1 MTNRMNRRG
10 MLAVMG
16 GLALV
21 GLAAAAPGDAGVDTN
36 RTTQL
41 TFSKP
46 FSLPGVTLA
55 AGTYIF
61 ERAAPQSAIEV
72 VRVSSRDRRFVYYT
86 GFTELV
92 EKAARATPRRSPSV
106 RRRQGPP
113 VPVRE
118 WYPTG
123 TSTGHRFLLSVSP
136 GPWWAPGSLGESREY
151 FATGW
156 TRVARQSPAGRQCA
170 TDAMC
175 SRSRSRPKSLVKSRH
190 TEWMWLPLF
199 WVLSYSIR
207 NVGP

>member
-16 GLALV
+16 GLALA
-21 GLAAAAPGDAGVDTN
+21 GLVAAAPGDAGVDVN

-46 FSLPGVTLA
+46 FSLPGVTLG

-61 ERAAPQSAIEV
+61 ERASETAIEI

-92 EKAARATPRRSPSV
+92 EKPRGVTSPITFGEAPAGS
-106 RRRQGPP
+106 P

-123 TSTGHRFLLSVSP
+123 TSTGHRF
-136 GPWWAPGSLGESREY
+136 RY
-151 FATGW
+151 
-156 TRVARQSPAGRQCA
+156 R
-170 TDAMC
+170 
-175 SRSRSRPKSLVKSRH
+175 
-190 TEWMWLPLF
+190 
-199 WVLSYSIR
+199 
-207 NVGP
+207 

>member
-1 MTNRMNRRG
+1 
-10 MLAVMG
+10 MLMVMG

-21 GLAAAAPGDAGVDTN
+21 GLVAAAPGDAGVDSA

-41 TFSKP
+41 TFSRP

-92 EKAARATPRRSPSV
+92 EKPRGVTSPVTFGEAAAGSA
-106 RRRQGPP
+106 
-113 VPVRE
+113 VPVRD

-123 TSTGHRFLLSVSP
+123 TSTGHRFHY
-136 GPWWAPGSLGESREY
+136 R
-151 FATGW
+151 
-156 TRVARQSPAGRQCA
+156 
-170 TDAMC
+170 
-175 SRSRSRPKSLVKSRH
+175 
-190 TEWMWLPLF
+190 
-199 WVLSYSIR
+199 
-207 NVGP
+207 

>member
-1 MTNRMNRRG
+1 MTNRINRRG
-10 MLAVMG
+10 MVALFGV
-16 GLALV
+16 LLV
-21 GLAAAAPGDAGVDTN
+21 GLVAAARGDANIDSE

-92 EKAARATPRRSPSV
+92 EKPRGVTSPVTFGEAAAGSA
-106 RRRQGPP
+106 

-123 TSTGHRFLLSVSP
+123 TSTGHRFHY
-136 GPWWAPGSLGESREY
+136 R
-151 FATGW
+151 
-156 TRVARQSPAGRQCA
+156 
-170 TDAMC
+170 
-175 SRSRSRPKSLVKSRH
+175 
-190 TEWMWLPLF
+190 
-199 WVLSYSIR
+199 
-207 NVGP
+207 

>member
-16 GLALV
+16 ALALV
-21 GLAAAAPGDAGVDTN
+21 VLAAAAPGDAGVDTN

-61 ERAAPQSAIEV
+61 ERAAPETAIEI
-72 VRVSSRDRRFVYYT
+72 VRVSSRDRRFIYYT

-92 EKAARATPRRSPSV
+92 EKPRGLASPV
-106 RRRQGPP
+106 AFGEAPAGAP
-113 VPVRE
+113 VPVKE

-123 TSTGHRFLLSVSP
+123 TSTGHRFHY
-136 GPWWAPGSLGESREY
+136 R
-151 FATGW
+151 
-156 TRVARQSPAGRQCA
+156 
-170 TDAMC
+170 
-175 SRSRSRPKSLVKSRH
+175 
-190 TEWMWLPLF
+190 
-199 WVLSYSIR
+199 
-207 NVGP
+207 